1 MQSGIKANACLETRT
16 DWHALRATP
25 RWCPINSWHH
35 LNFWKKNPQQNVQRV
50 RRSAERTPYPEY
62 TAYTYGKTLLGH
74 SESNQALTLLL
85 LFFLLKNI
93 WSFDCERV
101 SGCVLHAIAQLTS
114 PQHRFA
120 TWWQHPFRIQGRQ
133 DGPLRGRAWQGQGQ
147 RFSKTSLRGLH
158 NFYFWVVA
166 NTILQNIQQGLLGL
180 LIKYCRYCR
189 STHPAHTFFSYYR

>member
-93 WSFDCERV
+93 ESFDCERV
-101 SGCVLHAIAQLTS
+101 QGVSYMRSPNLH
-114 PQHRFA
+114 HRGTDFQPGGSIRSA
-120 TWWQHPFRIQGRQ
+120 FKAARM
-133 DGPLRGRAWQGQGQ
+133 
-147 RFSKTSLRGLH
+147 GL
-158 NFYFWVVA
+158 
-166 NTILQNIQQGLLGL
+166 
-180 LIKYCRYCR
+180 
-189 STHPAHTFFSYYR
+189 